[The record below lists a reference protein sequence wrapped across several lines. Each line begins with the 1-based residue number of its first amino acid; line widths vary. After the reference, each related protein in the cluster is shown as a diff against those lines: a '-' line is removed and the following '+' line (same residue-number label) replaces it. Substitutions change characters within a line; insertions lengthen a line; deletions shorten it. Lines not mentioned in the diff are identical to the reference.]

1 MSIPPPAYNTP
12 GQNVPAPTR
21 YDPIAPPSYHNQSVI
36 PPPPPKRAINR
47 MRAENELTKRVAREA
62 EEKVRMIEATEI
74 APENSGPT
82 TMESVTASAGALAS
96 SVASMFQPSTE
107 PHELWS
113 FTNALFFIILFILV
127 IWITVYGMS
136 ALVNIQHIKDDWANQ
151 RCSPLI
157 MPFASFFGA
166 NTSDNFEFCMGKIFT
181 THSQGYMGSVS
192 GMFSGFTGLLQNIFD
207 SIGSLRN
214 TIASLGGGINVI
226 FQEFTER
233 ISSFFFQLRMSAV
246 RIKMLMGRLYATL
259 FSVMYMG
266 MSGITGMTSFT
277 NTFLFSFLDTFCF
290 PGNTEV
296 MVEEKGQTRRVPI
309 KDVKIGD
316 VLVPGHTRVTATFQF
331 HSRGQAMVQLGPV
344 LVSTNHYIHLIQS
357 YFKVQQQF
365 LMLDNQLIY
374 HLYFDF
380 LYLLLFHQL
389 LKLMF
394 QNIPK

>member
-1 MSIPPPAYNTP
+1 MSIPPPPAYNTP
-12 GQNVPAPTR
+12 GQNVPAPTL

-36 PPPPPKRAINR
+36 PPPPPKRVINR
-47 MRAENELTKRVAREA
+47 ANAENKLMKRISQEA
-62 EEKVRMIEATEI
+62 EEKVHAAEQVTESVV
-74 APENSGPT
+74 ENSGPT

-113 FTNALFFIILFILV
+113 FSNALFFIILFIVV
-127 IWITVYGMS
+127 IWISVYGMS

-233 ISSFFFQLRMSAV
+233 ISSFFFLLRMSAV
-246 RIKMLMGRLYATL
+246 RIKM
-259 FSVMYMG
+259 
-266 MSGITGMTSFT
+266 
-277 NTFLFSFLDTFCF
+277 
-290 PGNTEV
+290 
-296 MVEEKGQTRRVPI
+296 
-309 KDVKIGD
+309 
-316 VLVPGHTRVTATFQF
+316 
-331 HSRGQAMVQLGPV
+331 
-344 LVSTNHYIHLIQS
+344 
-357 YFKVQQQF
+357 
-365 LMLDNQLIY
+365 
-374 HLYFDF
+374 
-380 LYLLLFHQL
+380 
-389 LKLMF
+389 
-394 QNIPK
+394 